1 MLDSAAAGARRRIGP
16 PLEMKIVLSIFR
28 SFIRHDCLNLA
39 ENIAFGA
46 LLAII
51 PIGMMMVSIAG
62 YFLGGSADAFD
73 QVVAMATNILP
84 VGRDTFAICVA
95 NPPPGSSNE

>member
-1 MLDSAAAGARRRIGP
+1 
-16 PLEMKIVLSIFR
+16 MKIVLSIFR

-73 QVVAMATNILP
+73 QVLRQVAQHRP
-84 VGRDTFAICVA
+84 V
-95 NPPPGSSNE
+95 PQ